1 MQSGY
6 WPLFRY
12 DPRLAAEGKNPFQL
26 DSRAP
31 SIKLKDY
38 IYNETRYTMLAKSN
52 PDEAQPS
59 AGTGAGGCA
68 RPLED
73 LREHGPHASERQ
85 GRRARGAACGKGG
98 KVMIDLSKTI
108 DLTTTYLGLKLR
120 NPLVAS
126 SSPMCEEVGNI
137 RRMEDAGAAAV
148 VLHSLFE
155 EQIALES
162 YELDRFISAGED
174 VGAEGAQR
182 TFPTCCSYNRGPEGY
197 LKHIRK
203 AKEAVRIPV
212 IASLNGTS
220 VGGWLKYAEEME
232 QAGADA
238 LELNIYYIPVDPDM
252 TGDQV
257 ERKYCDLVREVKSAV
272 HIPVAVKLGPYFSAL
287 ANMAKRLEGAGAD
300 GLVLFNRFYQP
311 DFDLEAL
318 EVVPNLI
325 LSNQYELLLRLHWI
339 AVLYGNV
346 KPDLALTGGVH
357 TATDVV
363 KAMMAGAKVAMMT
376 SALLKK
382 GISYLDTMLTEL
394 LIWLGDHEYD
404 SIRQMQG
411 SMSRNAVPQPQAFE
425 RANYMKV
432 LSSYA
437 MQ

>member
-1 MQSGY
+1 
-6 WPLFRY
+6 
-12 DPRLAAEGKNPFQL
+12 
-26 DSRAP
+26 
-31 SIKLKDY
+31 
-38 IYNETRYTMLAKSN
+38 
-52 PDEAQPS
+52 
-59 AGTGAGGCA
+59 
-68 RPLED
+68 
-73 LREHGPHASERQ
+73 
-85 GRRARGAACGKGG
+85 
-98 KVMIDLSKTI
+98 MIDLSKTI
-108 DLTTTYLGLKLR
+108 DLSTTYLGLKLR

-126 SSPMCEEVGNI
+126 SSPMCADVANI

-155 EQIALES
+155 EQITLES
-162 YELDRFISAGED
+162 NELDRFLSFGESVSAESTT
-174 VGAEGAQR
+174 Q
-182 TFPTCCSYNRGPEGY
+182 FPDMLDYNRGPEAY
-197 LKHIRK
+197 LKHIRRV
-203 AKEAVRIPV
+203 KEAVRIPV

-220 VGGWLKYAEEME
+220 VGGWLKYAVEMQ

-238 LELNIYYIPVDPDM
+238 LELNIYYIPVDPDVS
-252 TGDQV
+252 GDQV
-257 ERKYCDLVREVKSAV
+257 ERKYCDLVREVKSAI
-272 HIPVAVKLGPYFSAL
+272 HIPVAVKLGPYFSAPV
-287 ANMAKRLEGAGAD
+287 NMAKRLEAAGAD

-339 AVLYGNV
+339 AVLYGNI

-432 LSSYA
+432 LSSYT

>member
-1 MQSGY
+1 
-6 WPLFRY
+6 
-12 DPRLAAEGKNPFQL
+12 
-26 DSRAP
+26 
-31 SIKLKDY
+31 
-38 IYNETRYTMLAKSN
+38 
-52 PDEAQPS
+52 
-59 AGTGAGGCA
+59 
-68 RPLED
+68 
-73 LREHGPHASERQ
+73 
-85 GRRARGAACGKGG
+85 
-98 KVMIDLSKTI
+98 MIDLSKTI

-148 VLHSLFE
+148 ILPSLFE

-162 YELDRFISAGED
+162 HELDRFISAGD
-174 VGAEGAQR
+174 NVGAEGISH
-182 TFPTCCSYNRGPEGY
+182 FPEMLSYNRGPEGY

-203 AKEAVRIPV
+203 TKEAVHIPV

-220 VGGWLKYAEEME
+220 VGGWLKYARLME

-238 LELNIYYIPVDPDM
+238 LELNIYYIPVDPEVS
-252 TGDQV
+252 GESV
-257 ERKYCDLVREVKSAV
+257 ERKYCDLVREVKAAV
-272 HIPVAVKLGPYFSAL
+272 HIPVSVKLGPYFSSL
-287 ANMAKRLEGAGAD
+287 VNMAKRLESAGAD

-325 LSNQYELLLRLHWI
+325 LSNQHDLLLRLHWI

-357 TATDVV
+357 SATDVV

-382 GISYLDTMLTEL
+382 GINHLDTMLTEL